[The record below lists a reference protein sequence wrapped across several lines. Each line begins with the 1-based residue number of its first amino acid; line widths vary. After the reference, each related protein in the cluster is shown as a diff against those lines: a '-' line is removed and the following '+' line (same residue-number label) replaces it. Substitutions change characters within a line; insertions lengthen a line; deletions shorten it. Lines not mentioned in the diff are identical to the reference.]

1 MKQRLKQ
8 KNLKGE
14 MMNNV
19 LMGASWCAPCGRV
32 KRFLKDRGVGY
43 DYVDIDDDNGLKLA
57 RDLGI
62 RSVPSMSIDGTIVTG
77 EKEIMEAFGE

>member
-1 MKQRLKQ
+1 MS
-8 KNLKGE
+8 
-14 MMNNV
+14 NNI
-19 LMGASWCAPCGRV
+19 LLGAAWCAPCGRV

-43 DYVDIDDDNGLKLA
+43 DYVDIDAENGLELA

>member
-1 MKQRLKQ
+1 MRKKRKRVR
-8 KNLKGE
+8 KNP
-14 MMNNV
+14 MSNNI
-19 LMGASWCAPCGRV
+19 LLGAAWCAPCGRV

-43 DYVDIDDDNGLKLA
+43 DYVDIDAENGLELA